1 LICSFH
7 RREKIFHDTRDRFSA
22 EKVALF
28 LNAKSPRT
36 LIAWL
41 DRVSNEIP
49 SDKQVSRLEVVYA
62 QFNRILQGEGPIQAA
77 AWLTSDNITQLL
89 RDNQFQQV
97 EDSATRLMMP

>member
-1 LICSFH
+1 MTKTIDCDQL
-7 RREKIFHDTRDRFSA
+7 RQLMYYFSA

-49 SDKQVSRLEVVYA
+49 SDEQVSRLEVVYA